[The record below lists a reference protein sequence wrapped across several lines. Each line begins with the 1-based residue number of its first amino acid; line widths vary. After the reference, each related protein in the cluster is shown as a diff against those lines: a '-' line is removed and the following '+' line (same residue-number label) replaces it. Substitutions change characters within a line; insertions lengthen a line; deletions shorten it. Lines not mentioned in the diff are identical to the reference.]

1 MDKYTAEY
9 QGFNARFTEY
19 EKKRMVGFAA
29 QFVALFKRNG
39 LYLLRNSKTVQATI
53 FNSFFMSVV
62 FSTCFWDVAR
72 YDPEVPGNSEA
83 KIR

>member
-1 MDKYTAEY
+1 LTIEYLRDAYDEKISHSVALEMDKYTAEY

-39 LYLLRNSKTVQATI
+39 LYLLRNSKTV
-53 FNSFFMSVV
+53 
-62 FSTCFWDVAR
+62 
-72 YDPEVPGNSEA
+72 
-83 KIR
+83 